1 MKSFISK
8 SCVLIVALM
17 TLLSSCKE
25 EIDTSSRYV
34 FKERTIASYLTDH
47 SQFTEFV
54 RLLKEQKVSEMSNT
68 SVYQLMTAYGNY
80 TVFAPS
86 NEAIQLYLDSLALR
100 GIIESPSWDGFPSN
114 KVKDS
119 IRSVIVM
126 NSIIDGVKAQKTY
139 YISNFPTK
147 ANEEFDLSTMADCK
161 ITVAFD
167 NKDKDAVVL
176 DGKSPIHKLNR
187 DITCLNG
194 IIHELTYPIS
204 PTNETLGNTLHL
216 YATQPDC
223 GYMVMG
229 KLIEACNLI
238 DTLSVFKD
246 YEWERLVKNGII
258 TASHWNNLNTDVE
271 PTEHRRIGFTLFAE
285 TDDFWAATLQKDV
298 KDITVN
304 DVRRWVREQ
313 NFYPEA
319 IDNENFADENNLLNQ
334 FVTYHLLPM
343 RIPVDKLTLHYN
355 EKGFTKNGT
364 QMRISIPVWS
374 HYVTMGKRRLIRLW
388 ESKESN
394 GVYVNR
400 FPVLNNERDGDYHEK
415 YCEEENEGIYLNTS
429 TESLTRKLF
438 NAYIYPLDK
447 VLVYDDHTRTNLQ
460 KCRLRYDVYEMMPE
474 AMTNDMRVMS
484 YFTRYYFP
492 SNEEYQYFKD
502 FDVNTKEMTFYLL
515 NGINQ
520 GWPNY
525 QADEVLC
532 EGMYD
537 VTLRLPPVPKSGV
550 YEIRMG
556 VSTESPWRGI
566 CQVYFGDK
574 KDALVPAGIPVNMAL
589 GGNSVPNIIG
599 WEVDNANDL
608 DYNAEIDKRIRN
620 NGFMKGPEYLSET
633 IGGKDVLRTLQK
645 TTRRI
650 LVRQSMDA
658 DKVYYMRFKT
668 VQDNPNKQLFLD
680 YLEWCPKEIFD
691 NPETPEDI
699 W

>member
-1 MKSFISK
+1 MKLFK
-8 SCVLIVALM
+8 LQSCVMILALL
-17 TLLSSCKE
+17 TFFASCTE
-25 EIDTSSRYV
+25 EINTSARYV
-34 FKERTIASYLTDH
+34 FKERTIASYLEDH
-47 SQFTEFV
+47 EQFSEYV
-54 RLLKEQKVSEMSNT
+54 RLLKEQQVSEMSKT
-68 SVYQLMTAYGNY
+68 SVYQLMTAYGDY

-86 NEAIQLYLDSLALR
+86 NEAIQLFLDSLAIR
-100 GIIESPSWDGFPSN
+100 GIINEPSWDGFPSE

-119 IRSVIVM
+119 IRTVLVM
-126 NSIIDGVKAQKTY
+126 NSILDGAKAQKTFY
-139 YISNFPTK
+139 VSNFPTK
-147 ANEEFDLSTMADCK
+147 ANEEFDISTMADCK

-167 NKDKDAVVL
+167 TNDKDAVIL

-194 IIHELTYPIS
+194 ILHELTYPIS

-216 YATQPDC
+216 YTTQPDC
-223 GYMVMG
+223 GYMVMA
-229 KLIEACNLI
+229 KLVEACQLI
-238 DTLSVFKD
+238 DTLSVYKD
-246 YEWERLVKNGII
+246 FEWERLVKTGVIGN
-258 TASHWNNLNTDVE
+258 SYWNNLNTYVE
-271 PTEHRRIGFTLFAE
+271 PSEHRKIGFTLFAE
-285 TDDFWAATLQKDV
+285 TDDFWV
-298 KDITVN
+298 KKLDKPVTEITVE
-304 DVRRWVREQ
+304 DVRSWVKEQ
-313 NFYPEA
+313 NFYPGA
-319 IDNENFADENNLLNQ
+319 IDNENYTDENNLLNQ

-343 RIPVDKLTLHYN
+343 RIPVDKLALHYN
-355 EKGFTKNGT
+355 EKGFRKNGT
-364 QMRISIPVWS
+364 QLHITVPVWS

-388 ESKESN
+388 ESKESD

-415 YCEEENEGIYLNTS
+415 FCTEENQGLKLNTS
-429 TESLTRKLF
+429 SESMTRKLF
-438 NAYIYPLDK
+438 NAYIYPLED
-447 VLVYDDHTRTNLQ
+447 VLAYDNHTRSNLQ
-460 KCRLRYDVYEMMPE
+460 KCRLRYDVYEMLPE

-502 FDVNTKEMTFYLL
+502 FDVNTKDMTFYLL

-532 EGMYD
+532 EGTYD
-537 VTLRLPPVPKSGV
+537 VTLRLPPVPVTGI

-566 CQVYFGDK
+566 CQVYFGDR
-574 KDALVPAGIPVNMAL
+574 KDALVPAGIPVNMGL
-589 GGNSVPNIIG
+589 GGNSKPNIIG
-599 WEVDNANDL
+599 WELDTQDL
-608 DYNAEIDKRIRN
+608 DFNAEIDKRIRN

-633 IGGKDVLRTLQK
+633 IGGKDVLRSLAK

-650 LVRQSMDA
+650 LVRQKMDA